1 MDLVCIAANS
11 MRLGSGAKGE
21 FKQQILN
28 KKVKVF
34 ELETNFVKVYFSVPE
49 RNPRRCFSKNTEAF

>member
-1 MDLVCIAANS
+1 MQ
-11 MRLGSGAKGE
+11 LGSGAKGK

-28 KKVKVF
+28 NKVKVF